1 VLPSQNKLIIS
12 PTLPWGCCCKSGEF
26 RERLTLSQLEAKHV
40 FIFLAYLRVI
50 FFLLGVGKWCIRV
63 YFITKS
69 SYFKHVRSTTS
80 RWVYKKYNNS
90 TTSARSLALFLI
102 LLSKLL
108 FLNKTLQL
116 FMAWLCFLLFFY
128 IAGIT
133 PDCEYIYSSS
143 VCMSFQIRTKLD
155 IRKYYSTLV
164 TQNDITEDL
173 QALHSIYIRE
183 LYKDREAPVIPFDRD
198 LILATCHHCLDK
210 NKKSE
215 FLKEWGYKGCIYIIE
230 YKYNPFIYYIGRTT
244 MFKRRFSNHLLAD
257 SNSKLHVFLKLV
269 GWEHFNI
276 SILEVCS
283 SEEQG
288 ARENYYLQ
296 KYLPLLNTTF
306 SSKFTESAI
315 YSSLSSKLAALKSTP
330 DSYISGQ
337 PIPVYMYEVY
347 ETYIDKICVKYSSI
361 TEASRSEKIARG
373 TLGMFR
379 DTNVPFRNKLYYSKP
394 IINFE
399 LTFNL
404 FKTASS
410 GLNLNSN
417 IAKQVWVYNAKTL
430 ELIKGS
436 PFPSKTQ
443 ASVSVGISR
452 NVITYFIDTWKA
464 EGVKG
469 TYLFSRPLEAKEV
482 ENLIE
487 SSHTLELGNKI
498 KVWAYNA
505 KTLELVNNSPFSSL
519 LSAANHFKVN
529 YRTITRH
536 LDTKLAGSSLGFK
549 HSEETLKKMKER
561 KHSEETRAKL
571 SEARKGKPLSNK
583 ALAKLIGRTL
593 SEKTK
598 AKMKTSAL
606 SRINTNRGQPVKVFD
621 KETNKIYTFSKM
633 SELSKMFGV
642 SIQYF
647 SKRLGKGTN
656 SFLYK
661 TRYLIEKIKKKKWF
675 INNFFIF
682 LGMGLTKREAIRAL
696 KIHITVLNK
705 YLDSSEIYKGFL
717 IFSSP
722 QNSEDKLE

>member
-1 VLPSQNKLIIS
+1 
-12 PTLPWGCCCKSGEF
+12 
-26 RERLTLSQLEAKHV
+26 
-40 FIFLAYLRVI
+40 
-50 FFLLGVGKWCIRV
+50 
-63 YFITKS
+63 
-69 SYFKHVRSTTS
+69 
-80 RWVYKKYNNS
+80 
-90 TTSARSLALFLI
+90 
-102 LLSKLL
+102 
-108 FLNKTLQL
+108 
-116 FMAWLCFLLFFY
+116 MAWLCFLLFFY

-404 FKTASS
+404 FKTAS
-410 GLNLNSN
+410 N
-417 IAKQVWVYNAKTL
+417 V
-430 ELIKGS
+430 
-436 PFPSKTQ
+436 
-443 ASVSVGISR
+443 ISR
-452 NVITYFIDTWKA
+452 EQYYFDLLNPEYNV
-464 EGVKG
+464 
-469 TYLFSRPLEAKEV
+469 L
-482 ENLIE
+482 
-487 SSHTLELGNKI
+487 KI
-498 KVWAYNA
+498 
-505 KTLELVNNSPFSSL
+505 
-519 LSAANHFKVN
+519 
-529 YRTITRH
+529 
-536 LDTKLAGSSLGFK
+536 AGSSLGFK

-583 ALAKLIGRTL
+583 ALAKLIGRTF

-661 TRYLIEKIKKKKWF
+661 TRYLIEKIKK
-675 INNFFIF
+675 N
-682 LGMGLTKREAIRAL
+682 
-696 KIHITVLNK
+696 
-705 YLDSSEIYKGFL
+705 DS
-717 IFSSP
+717 
-722 QNSEDKLE
+722 

>member
-1 VLPSQNKLIIS
+1 
-12 PTLPWGCCCKSGEF
+12 
-26 RERLTLSQLEAKHV
+26 
-40 FIFLAYLRVI
+40 
-50 FFLLGVGKWCIRV
+50 V

-69 SYFKHVRSTTS
+69 SYFKHERSTTS
-80 RWVYKKYNNS
+80 RWVHKKYNNS
-90 TTSARSLALFLI
+90 TTSARSLVLFFI
-102 LLSKLL
+102 LLSKFL
-108 FLNKTLQL
+108 FSNKTLQL
-116 FMAWLCFLLFFY
+116 FMAWLCFLLFLY
-128 IAGIT
+128 IAEIS
-133 PDCEYIYSSS
+133 PDCDYIYSSS
-143 VCMSFQIRTKLD
+143 VFLSFQTRTKLD
-155 IRKYYSTLV
+155 IRKYYTTLV
-164 TQNDITEDL
+164 TENDITKDL

-215 FLKEWGYKGCIYIIE
+215 FLKEWGHKGCIYIIE

-244 MFKRRFSNHLLAD
+244 MFKRRFSNHLLAN

-315 YSSLSSKLAALKSTP
+315 YSSLTSKLAALKSTP
-330 DSYISGQ
+330 DSYVSGQ

-347 ETYIDKICVKYSSI
+347 ETYIDEICVKYSSI
-361 TEASRSEKIARG
+361 TEASSCEKIARG

-394 IINFE
+394 IIDFE

-410 GLNLNSN
+410 DLNLNSN

-443 ASVSVGISR
+443 ASVSVGFSR

-482 ENLIE
+482 QNLIE

-536 LDTKLAGSSLGFK
+536 LDTKFASS
-549 HSEETLKKMKER
+549 
-561 KHSEETRAKL
+561 
-571 SEARKGKPLSNK
+571 
-583 ALAKLIGRTL
+583 
-593 SEKTK
+593 
-598 AKMKTSAL
+598 
-606 SRINTNRGQPVKVFD
+606 Q
-621 KETNKIYTFSKM
+621 NKILVYFFTKEIDSILK
-633 SELSKMFGV
+633 SDLLKNINRAHYARTEIWVYRLDEHGV
-642 SIQYF
+642 
-647 SKRLGKGTN
+647 LN
-656 SFLYK
+656 
-661 TRYLIEKIKKKKWF
+661 LIPHQPFK
-675 INNFFIF
+675 
-682 LGMGLTKREAIRAL
+682 TKREAIRAL

-705 YLDSSEIYKGFL
+705 YWDSSEIYKGFL

>member
-1 VLPSQNKLIIS
+1 
-12 PTLPWGCCCKSGEF
+12 
-26 RERLTLSQLEAKHV
+26 
-40 FIFLAYLRVI
+40 
-50 FFLLGVGKWCIRV
+50 
-63 YFITKS
+63 
-69 SYFKHVRSTTS
+69 
-80 RWVYKKYNNS
+80 
-90 TTSARSLALFLI
+90 
-102 LLSKLL
+102 
-108 FLNKTLQL
+108 
-116 FMAWLCFLLFFY
+116 MAWLCFLLFLY
-128 IAGIT
+128 IAEIS
-133 PDCEYIYSSS
+133 PYCDYIYSSS
-143 VCMSFQIRTKLD
+143 VFLSFQIRTKLD
-155 IRKYYSTLV
+155 TRKYYTTLV
-164 TQNDITEDL
+164 TENDITKDL

-215 FLKEWGYKGCIYIIE
+215 FLKEWGHKGCIYIIE

-244 MFKRRFSNHLLAD
+244 MFKRRFSNHLLAN

-276 SILEVCS
+276 YILEVCS

-288 ARENYYLQ
+288 ARENYSLQ

-315 YSSLSSKLAALKSTP
+315 YSSLTSKLAALKSTP
-330 DSYISGQ
+330 DSYVSGQ

-347 ETYIDKICVKYSSI
+347 ETYIDEICVKYSSI
-361 TEASRSEKIARG
+361 TEASSSEKIARG

-394 IINFE
+394 IIDFE

-410 GLNLNSN
+410 DLNLNSN

-436 PFPSKTQ
+436 PFPSFFSSYEITSKKNNKTQ
-443 ASVSVGISR
+443 ASVSVGFSR

-482 ENLIE
+482 QNLME

-536 LDTKLAGSSLGFK
+536 LDTKLASS
-549 HSEETLKKMKER
+549 
-561 KHSEETRAKL
+561 
-571 SEARKGKPLSNK
+571 
-583 ALAKLIGRTL
+583 
-593 SEKTK
+593 
-598 AKMKTSAL
+598 
-606 SRINTNRGQPVKVFD
+606 Q
-621 KETNKIYTFSKM
+621 NKILVYFFTKEIDSILK
-633 SELSKMFGV
+633 SDLLKNINRAHYARTEIWVYRLDEHGV
-642 SIQYF
+642 
-647 SKRLGKGTN
+647 LN
-656 SFLYK
+656 
-661 TRYLIEKIKKKKWF
+661 LIPHQPFK
-675 INNFFIF
+675 
-682 LGMGLTKREAIRAL
+682 TKREAIRAL

-705 YLDSSEIYKGFL
+705 YWDSSEIYKGFL